1 MANTKNPANEAETPQ
16 TPKGGSTEER
26 WQVTNT
32 CFADNVLYHAGDIVD
47 GGDFSDNPNFKK
59 LG

>member
-1 MANTKNPANEAETPQ
+1 MANSQNPANGAGTPQ
-16 TPKGGSTEER
+16 TPKGGSTK

-47 GGDFSDNPNFKK
+47 GGDFSDNPNFKN

>member
-1 MANTKNPANEAETPQ
+1 MANTQNPIEGAGTPN
-16 TPKGGSTEER
+16 PKGGSTEKR

-32 CFADNVLYHAGDIVD
+32 CFADNVLYHAGDIVA
-47 GGDFSDNPNFKK
+47 GGDFSDNPNFKS

>member
-1 MANTKNPANEAETPQ
+1 MANIQNPVKGAGTPQ
-16 TPKGGSTEER
+16 TPKGDSTEKR

-32 CFADNVLYHAGDIVD
+32 CFADNVLYHAGDIVA
-47 GGDFSDNPNFKK
+47 GGDFSDNPNFKS